1 MSLSR
6 YPQPQIAPG
15 RRDPP
20 APARAAEVAVD
31 PLNQQGKH
39 GPLESFRYESLRPT
53 SFGFST
59 IDGVVGLGL
68 RTSRVE
74 SQRMLAVGPEVRPYP
89 VAEGQSPNAMD
100 PWHNVAATSPS
111 PAVSPSSAPK
121 RWDWSPT
128 ATRLRL
134 ELRSH
139 PTACFKPA
147 SPEIGG
153 GGIRTHG
160 DFRLSGFQDRCNKPL
175 YHPS

>member
-121 RWDWSPT
+121 RWDWSPP

-139 PTACFKPA
+139 PTGRFHPGFAGNRRGWDSNP
-147 SPEIGG
+147 
-153 GGIRTHG
+153 R
-160 DFRLSGFQDRCNKPL
+160 RLSPL
-175 YHPS
+175 RFSRPVQ